1 MLQNVK
7 EYRGAMQSCT
17 VLKCVES
24 VVECFRVWQ
33 SVAKCCRALKGS
45 KEYCK
50 ASQNF
55 AEYYRIVIEYG
66 RLLKTVV

>member
-7 EYRGAMQSCT
+7 EYRRAKQSCT

-24 VVECFRVWQ
+24 VVECFGVLQ
-33 SVAKCCRALKGS
+33 SAAKCCRPLNGS
-45 KEYCK
+45 TEHCK
-50 ASQNF
+50 ASQNV

-66 RLLKTVV
+66 RLLKTAV